1 METTKQL
8 TCADLVDQQYQ
19 DQENDLKQIKDYF
32 DDFETLSE
40 GGQIAKRKASE
51 MGGYDYHYHDNFF
64 DYLNDGYFLCWDF
77 VEPFTFGDDQKAGYW
92 RLQISYG
99 GPSSE
104 YRIYVAGVNLANGEK
119 EIRKI
124 EYWYLDWFD
133 GAFVDVPSNS
143 VSWEVCDMFLE
154 CERY

>member
-1 METTKQL
+1 METVKQL
-8 TCADLVDQQYQ
+8 SCADLVDQQYQ
-19 DQENDLKQIKDYF
+19 DQENDLKEIKDYF
-32 DDFETLSE
+32 DDFETLCE

-51 MGGYDYHYHDNFF
+51 MGGNDYHYQDSFF
-64 DYLNDGYFLCWDF
+64 DYLNDGYFLSWDF

-104 YRIYVAGVNLANGEK
+104 FRIYADSEK

-124 EYWYLDWFD
+124 EYWYMDWFD
-133 GAFVDVPSNS
+133 GACVDVPHDS
-143 VSWEVCDMFLE
+143 VSFSVCDMFLE
-154 CERY
+154 YERY

>member
-1 METTKQL
+1 METVKQL
-8 TCADLVDQQYQ
+8 SCADLVDQQYQ
-19 DQENDLKQIKDYF
+19 DQENDLKEIKDYF

-51 MGGYDYHYHDNFF
+51 MLGNDYHYQENFF
-64 DYLNDGYFLCWDF
+64 DYLNDGYFLSWDF

-104 YRIYVAGVNLANGEK
+104 FRIYADSEK

-124 EYWYLDWFD
+124 EYWYLNWFD
-133 GAFVDVPSNS
+133 GAFVEVPHDS
-143 VSWEVCDMFLE
+143 VSFYVCDMFLE
-154 CERY
+154 YERF

>member
-1 METTKQL
+1 METVKQL
-8 TCADLVDQQYQ
+8 SCADLVDQQYQ
-19 DQENDLKQIKDYF
+19 DQENDLKEIKDYF
-32 DDFETLSE
+32 DDFETLCE

-51 MGGYDYHYHDNFF
+51 MGGNDYHYQDSFF
-64 DYLNDGYFLCWDF
+64 DYLNDGYFLSWDF

-104 YRIYVAGVNLANGEK
+104 FRIYADSEK

-124 EYWYLDWFD
+124 EYWYMDWFD
-133 GAFVDVPSNS
+133 GAFVEVPHDS
-143 VSWEVCDMFLE
+143 VSFYVCDMFLE
-154 CERY
+154 YERF

>member
-1 METTKQL
+1 METVKQKS
-8 TCADLVDQQYQ
+8 CAGLVNQKYQ
-19 DQENDLKQIKDYF
+19 NLENDLKEIKDYF

-40 GGQIAKRKASE
+40 GEQIAKRKASE
-51 MGGYDYHYHDNFF
+51 MCGYDYHYQDGFY
-64 DYLNDGYFLCWDF
+64 DYLNDGYFLSWDF

-104 YRIYVAGVNLANGEK
+104 FRIYADSEK

-124 EYWYLDWFD
+124 EYWYLNWFD
-133 GAFVDVPSNS
+133 GAFVEVPHDS
-143 VSWEVCDMFLE
+143 VSFYVCDMFLE
-154 CERY
+154 YERF

>member
-1 METTKQL
+1 METVKQL
-8 TCADLVDQQYQ
+8 SCADLVDQQYQ
-19 DQENDLKQIKDYF
+19 DQENDLKEIKDYF
-32 DDFETLSE
+32 DDFETLCE

-51 MGGYDYHYHDNFF
+51 MGGNDYHYQDSFF
-64 DYLNDGYFLCWDF
+64 DYLNDGYFLSWDF

-104 YRIYVAGVNLANGEK
+104 FRIYADSEK

-124 EYWYLDWFD
+124 EYWYMDWFD
-133 GAFVDVPSNS
+133 GAFVEVPHDS
-143 VSWEVCDMFLE
+143 VSFYVCDMFLE
-154 CERY
+154 YERY

>member
-1 METTKQL
+1 METVKQL
-8 TCADLVDQQYQ
+8 SCADLVDQQYQ
-19 DQENDLKQIKDYF
+19 DQENDLKEIKDYF

-51 MGGYDYHYHDNFF
+51 MGGNDYHYQDSFF
-64 DYLNDGYFLCWDF
+64 DYLNDGYFLSWDF

-104 YRIYVAGVNLANGEK
+104 FRIYADSEK

-124 EYWYLDWFD
+124 EYWYMDWFD
-133 GAFVDVPSNS
+133 GAFVEVPHDS
-143 VSWEVCDMFLE
+143 VSFYVCDMFLE
-154 CERY
+154 YERY

>member
-1 METTKQL
+1 METVKQKS
-8 TCADLVDQQYQ
+8 CAGLVNQKYQ
-19 DQENDLKQIKDYF
+19 NLENDLKEIKDYF

-40 GGQIAKRKASE
+40 GEQIAKRKASE
-51 MGGYDYHYHDNFF
+51 MCGYDYHYQDGFY
-64 DYLNDGYFLCWDF
+64 DYLNDGYFLSWDF

-104 YRIYVAGVNLANGEK
+104 FRIYADSEK

-124 EYWYLDWFD
+124 EYWYLNWFD
-133 GAFVDVPSNS
+133 GAFVEVPHDS
-143 VSWEVCDMFLE
+143 VSFYVCDMFLE
-154 CERY
+154 YERY